1 MGQTLIVM
9 STPDIH
15 LWPDFVADS
24 ADLFEHLRDGIEWD
38 SSMRARRTASFGAP
52 YNYSQMSYPEC
63 PMLPALERLLALIGE
78 KVGWVPNNC
87 LVNFY
92 PDGDSTMGFHFDAL
106 EPLEQGTGVA
116 IVSLGEERVL
126 TFARRDDKSVRF
138 EQPMPSGSLLLMP
151 AAVQNEWLHGV
162 LKQAGVGSRMS
173 LTFRRLK
180 PLN

>member
-1 MGQTLIVM
+1 M

-15 LWPDFVADS
+15 LWPDFVTDS
-24 ADLFEHLRDGIEWD
+24 LSLFEHLKDTIAWE

-52 YNYSQMSYPEC
+52 YNYSQMSYPKC
-63 PMLPALERLLALIGE
+63 PIPAALERLLAPIGD
-78 KVGWVPNNC
+78 KVGWIPNNS

-106 EPLEQGTGVA
+106 EPLEEGTGVA
-116 IVSLGEERVL
+116 IVSLGEQRTL
-126 TFARRDDKSVRF
+126 TFARRDDKGVRF
-138 EQPMPSGSLLLMP
+138 EQPMPPGSLLLMP
-151 AAVQNEWLHGV
+151 APVQNEWLHGV

-180 PLN
+180 PLS